1 MGTRLGFGRV
11 TATTP
16 AQPSLA
22 ASATRVR
29 PLRRTE
35 AADRNKSSHMP
46 ARPLH
51 LCMLPAFQGHAVAF

>member
-1 MGTRLGFGRV
+1 MGTRRGCGRV

-35 AADRNKSSHMP
+35 AADGERIQ
-46 ARPLH
+46 LH
-51 LCMLPAFQGHAVAF
+51 ACAPTYACCRHSRVMQLRF